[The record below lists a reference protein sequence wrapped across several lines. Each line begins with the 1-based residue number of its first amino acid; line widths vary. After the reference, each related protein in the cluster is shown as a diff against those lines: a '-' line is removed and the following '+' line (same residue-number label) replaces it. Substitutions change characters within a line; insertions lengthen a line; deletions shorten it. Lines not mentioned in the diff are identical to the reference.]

1 MKKSDPPIIVEEY
14 FNTPIEEVWKS
25 ITELN
30 QMKKWY
36 FENIPEFKAE
46 VGFETQFNVL
56 SEERSFLHIWK
67 VTEVIPNKK
76 IVYNWTYEEYD
87 GSADM
92 VFELFDEK
100 DSIKLQIRVIVL
112 EDFPDDIPEF
122 TRESC
127 TGGWEYFIKG
137 RLKEYIEKNDRT

>member
-1 MKKSDPPIIVEEY
+1 
-14 FNTPIEEVWKS
+14 
-25 ITELN
+25 
-30 QMKKWY
+30 MKKWY

-100 DSIKLQIRVIVL
+100 GSIKLQIRVIVL

>member
-14 FNTPIEEVWKS
+14 FNTHIEEVWRS

-36 FENIPEFKAE
+36 FENILEFKAE

-112 EDFPDDIPEF
+112 EDFPEDIPEF

-137 RLKEYIEKNDRT
+137 RLKEYIEKNNRK